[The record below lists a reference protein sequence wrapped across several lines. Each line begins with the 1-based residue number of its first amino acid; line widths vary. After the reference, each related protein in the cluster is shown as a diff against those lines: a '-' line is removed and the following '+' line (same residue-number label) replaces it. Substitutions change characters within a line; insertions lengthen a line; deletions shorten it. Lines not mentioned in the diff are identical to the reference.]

1 MTVDHFTRANEGT
14 YTVQIHDGKAKTQSS
29 LVLVGDGE
37 AFILPQESFSTI
49 WQKEKILE
57 QKQNTESAFQ
67 SQCLS
72 DVVLRVIK

>member
-37 AFILPQESFSTI
+37 AFFCHFSLS
-49 WQKEKILE
+49 QSEKRKNISAE
-57 QKQNTESAFQ
+57 TEYDMKTVALKMFFID
-67 SQCLS
+67 L
-72 DVVLRVIK
+72 